1 MAPTRSTILENLK
14 NGRQPEEYNLTIKS
28 QENRVDFEN
37 CKDDEGKLRICTNI
51 VQETNVVVEKIQEKR
66 EEDSKVLEYGEPE
79 DTTIQGPVFRGE
91 YFPLCCDNHHGIVS
105 KFDQISEMFLFQK
118 SKKSV
123 EKTFLKFKNPLFA
136 LTHINL

>member
-1 MAPTRSTILENLK
+1 MAPTRSTILENFK

-79 DTTIQGPVFRGE
+79 DTTIQGRVFQQCQGLSRK
-91 YFPLCCDNHHGIVS
+91 YNCVHAIWFIRNVVNICTV
-105 KFDQISEMFLFQK
+105 KFLDFLSSCFLFL
-118 SKKSV
+118 V
-123 EKTFLKFKNPLFA
+123 MNFG
-136 LTHINL
+136 

>member
-14 NGRQPEEYNLTIKS
+14 NGRQPEEYNLVIKS

-51 VQETNVVVEKIQEKR
+51 VQETNVIVEKIQEKR

-79 DTTIQGPVFRGE
+79 DTTIQGRVFQQCQGLSRR
-91 YFPLCCDNHHGIVS
+91 YNSTQLY
-105 KFDQISEMFLFQK
+105 
-118 SKKSV
+118 SV
-123 EKTFLKFKNPLFA
+123 VNLWNAGFKVHRRFSYME
-136 LTHINL
+136 TT